1 MEYIFSKDNFNDEVV
16 NSDKPVFI
24 DFYADW
30 CMPCKMM
37 GPAVKKLA
45 DKYDGVIKVGKVN
58 VDKQPELAGQFG
70 VRSIPFFALIKN
82 GKIVDS
88 AVGAMPAGHLE
99 KMIEKVI

>member
-45 DKYDGVIKVGKVN
+45 DKYAGVIKVGKVN

-70 VRSIPFFALIKN
+70 VRSIPFFALIYSPFLSDEN
-82 GKIVDS
+82 ITVPLS
-88 AVGAMPAGHLE
+88 NSSIL
-99 KMIEKVI
+99 